1 MRCHIIHGNITH
13 TLGLGGAVREHK
25 STGHAIVNIV
35 RGEGLLA
42 IYTG

>member
-1 MRCHIIHGNITH
+1 MYIHNNYIT
-13 TLGLGGAVREHK
+13 LSGLGGAVREHK

-35 RGEGLLA
+35 RGEGFFA